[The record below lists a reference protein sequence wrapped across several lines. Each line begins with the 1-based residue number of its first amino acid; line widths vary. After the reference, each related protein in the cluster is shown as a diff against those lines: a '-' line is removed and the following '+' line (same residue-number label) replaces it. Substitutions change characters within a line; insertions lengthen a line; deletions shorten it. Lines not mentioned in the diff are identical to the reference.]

1 MNGEALV
8 GFEQRGLAL
17 ADVVRID
24 SGSMH
29 GPLLYL
35 FTSSGQNYKVVEGT
49 EGDNTYKGQLSS
61 YALRS

>member
-1 MNGEALV
+1 M

-17 ADVVRID
+17 AAVFTID
-24 SGSMH
+24 WRSKY
-29 GPLLYL
+29 GPLLI
-35 FTSSGQNYKVVEGT
+35 FTCCLWINYRVVEGI